1 MKQATGLKIRLR
13 VDEENAQILD
23 GQSKI
28 CNWLYN
34 QLLEKANTLRA
45 EFIAS
50 GGKDGQVAL
59 ILYSKY
65 GLRDLIPAMKRESPF
80 LKSVYSSPLKN
91 AALRLS
97 RAIREYQKSRRQE
110 RHGRGAA
117 WPRFRSWKR
126 KWFSLLYDQPWTG
139 FRLQGR
145 QLILS
150 LGVDR
155 DGKRLK
161 LALDLVEPLPFPQNR
176 VKSLRIVKEAGS
188 FYAVF
193 VVERTLPEPRSG
205 RRIVALDPNH
215 KNLAYGVGTD
225 GRALEIENCS
235 QLKALDRR
243 IDELKSRRDRCK
255 RQARLV
261 CFAYE
266 DGTLH
271 QHWQPS
277 RRWQRLNRA
286 LEKLYRQRREQT
298 KTYLYT
304 VANALCREY
313 DVIAVGDYTPRGG
326 GINRGMRRALNNQS
340 LIGRFK
346 QVMAW
351 VAQKSGKIY
360 LEYNERG
367 TTRGCCHCAT
377 VIPGGLSP
385 EVRAWTCAAC
395 GSFHIR
401 DENAAQNG
409 LMVVKRM
416 LLSGSDH
423 RPVEIQARCTWRVTP
438 TGVYALP
445 GGMTVCEG
453 NRQEELNQE
462 RGSS

>member
-13 VDEENAQILD
+13 VDEEMAQILD

-50 GGKDGQVAL
+50 GGKDEQVAL
-59 ILYSKY
+59 TLYSRY
-65 GLRDLIPAMKRESPF
+65 GLRDLIPAMKQEFVF

-91 AALRLS
+91 ASLRLS
-97 RAIREYQKSRRQE
+97 AAIREYQRSRRQE
-110 RHGRGAA
+110 RQGSGVG

-126 KWFSLLYDQPWTG
+126 KWFSLLYEEPWKG
-139 FRLQGR
+139 YRLQGPR
-145 QLILS
+145 LLLS
-150 LGVDR
+150 LGVDQNAR
-155 DGKRLK
+155 RLK
-161 LALDLVEPLPFPQNR
+161 LALELIEPLPYPQNR
-176 VKSLRIVKEAGS
+176 VKSLRIVKEAGR

-193 VVERTLPEPRSG
+193 VVERILPKTG
-205 RRIVALDPNH
+205 TGKRIVVLDPNH

-225 GRALEIENCS
+225 GRALEIENCLT
-235 QLKALDRR
+235 LKTIDRR
-243 IDELKSRRDRCK
+243 IDELKTKRDRCQ
-255 RQARLV
+255 RRARLV
-261 CFAYE
+261 CFVRE
-266 DGTLH
+266 DGSLH
-271 QHWQPS
+271 RHWQPS
-277 RRWQRLNRA
+277 RRWQRYNQA

-313 DVIAVGDYTPRGG
+313 DVIAMGDYTPRGG

-346 QVMAW
+346 QVMTW
-351 VAQKSGKIY
+351 VTQKSGKTY

-377 VIPGGLSP
+377 VVGGGLTP
-385 EVRAWTCAAC
+385 EMRAWTCTAC

-409 LMVVKRM
+409 LMVVKRI

-423 RPVEIQARCTWRVTP
+423 RPVEIQARCTWRVMP
-438 TGVYALP
+438 TGVRTLP
-445 GGMTVCEG
+445 GALQSVRATVKR
-453 NRQEELNQE
+453 N
-462 RGSS
+462 